1 MRVAIN
7 NKTNNAFTKLYLAS
21 RDSLSRIVASIVPPH
36 EIEDVVQETYV
47 RICQAKNTEKIS
59 SKKSFMFTTAKNLAL
74 DYQKRAGTRLVEDKI
89 DWDELEGLLENKH
102 YDPVLTDVITN
113 DEFSKFCEAIRQ
125 LPSQCRKVFVLKKV
139 YGYTQKEIAKSM
151 NISESTVEKHISSGT
166 KRCMLMVQQDDLAS
180 NKSDVVQL
188 KNNGSRG

>member
-1 MRVAIN
+1 MRIAIN
-7 NKTNNAFTKLYLAS
+7 NKTNNAFTNLYLAS
-21 RDSLSRIVASIVPPH
+21 IDGLSRIVASIVPPH

-74 DYQKRAGTRLVEDKI
+74 DYQKRAGTRLVDDKVH
-89 DWDELEGLLENKH
+89 WDELEGLLENKH
-102 YDPVLTDVITN
+102 YDHVLTDVITN

-125 LPSQCRKVFVLKKV
+125 LPSQCRKVFILKKV
-139 YGYTQKEIAKSM
+139 YGYTQKEIAKNM

-166 KRCMLMVQQDDLAS
+166 KRCMLMVQQDDLKS
-180 NKSDVVQL
+180 NKSDVIQL
-188 KNNGSRG
+188 KNNGTRG

>member
-1 MRVAIN
+1 VRVAIN
-7 NKTNNAFTKLYLAS
+7 NKRNNTFTKLYLAS
-21 RDSLSRIVASIVPPH
+21 RDSLNRIVASIVPPH

-47 RICQAKNTEKIS
+47 RICQAKNAEKIS

-74 DYQKRAGTRLVEDKI
+74 DYQKRAGTRLVDNKV
-89 DWDELEGLLENKH
+89 DWDELEQLIENKH
-102 YDPVLTDVITN
+102 NDPVLNDVITN

-139 YGYTQKEIAKSM
+139 YGYTQKEIAKNM

-166 KRCMLMVQQDDLAS
+166 KRCMLMVQQDDLIS
-180 NKSDVVQL
+180 NKSDVIQL
-188 KNNGSRG
+188 KNNGTRG